1 MAEESTNL
9 VEFSKK
15 LVESLGWFVVAGVGT
30 GLFVASAGVVRDFLV
45 SVI

>member
-9 VEFSKK
+9 VGFSKK

-30 GLFVASAGVVRDFLV
+30 GLFVASASVITKFLV